1 MKNKKGFTLVEL
13 LAVIVILALI
23 MGIAVVSIG
32 NVLSSSKRDIMLESA
47 AGYIDGVKKLLYIG
61 NATPGSTGTT
71 KFGFDATILESGG
84 TSPYG
89 SQAPF
94 AYGTS
99 SGETAIS
106 GLTNVWKITSSSAPT
121 SCSAST
127 YSYITVTDGVYS
139 ICLKTAVSGDAYV
152 DGTEAQIN
160 AKDYSNA
167 LHNLP

>member
-47 AGYIDGVKKLLYIG
+47 AGYIDGVRKLLYIG
-61 NATPGSTGTT
+61 NATPGTTGTT
-71 KFGFDATILESGG
+71 KYGFDATILESGG

-99 SGETAIS
+99 TGQTAIN
-106 GLTNVWKITSSSAPT
+106 GLTNVWKITSSAPA
-121 SCSAST
+121 SCSAAT

-167 LHNLP
+167 LHDLP